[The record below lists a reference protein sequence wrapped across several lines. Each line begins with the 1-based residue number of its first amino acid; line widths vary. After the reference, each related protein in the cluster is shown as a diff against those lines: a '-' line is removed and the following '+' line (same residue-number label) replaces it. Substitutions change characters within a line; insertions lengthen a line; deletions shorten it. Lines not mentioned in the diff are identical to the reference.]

1 MSTGM
6 QLGAK
11 VASTPKPSF
20 TPAPAGILQRRC
32 ACGGTPGIDGEC
44 EECRAKRLSLQRNL
58 AQPAAPSPAVPPIV
72 HEVLSSSGQP
82 LNAGTRAFMEPRFG
96 HDFSKVRIHTDAKAA
111 ESAQAVN
118 ALAYTVGRDVVFG
131 AGQYTPGMSQGRRL
145 LAHELTHVVQ
155 QKMIPDHQVSF
166 SESTIETEA
175 QQNAANIVA
184 TRTVAV
190 RAHANAGVIQRQK
203 GELDANAIFIQSIA
217 QAKDRTPEK
226 RATDLVWYILGQYY
240 SLEKSKVSNVIY
252 KKERKGLLTEVK
264 EGGIEARG
272 VIEVGDDF
280 VESTTNK
287 YNFGRSVL
295 QVGHELEHID
305 QHRQGMGGPEKHDQ
319 REFLAF
325 YDEAFAEAKPG
336 TGGVQRSM
344 RAHLID
350 TAIGY
355 YYCLRDD
362 LKDTYK
368 PKLQKL
374 LDQRPHEIKR
384 GYERAKPPT
393 SCERPKED
401 ESAK

>member
-1 MSTGM
+1 MSRRTKRQM
-6 QLGAK
+6 QETTTAASK
-11 VASTPKPSF
+11 PIRRVA
-20 TPAPAGILQRRC
+20 LQRKC
-32 ACGGTPGIDGEC
+32 ACGKHTAAGGEC
-44 EECRAKRLSLQRNL
+44 AECRSKLEGMIQR
-58 AQPAAPSPAVPPIV
+58 AAVSTAPANSVPPIV
-72 HEVLSSSGQP
+72 HDVLGSSGQP
-82 LNAGTRAFMEPRFG
+82 LDTAIRAFMEPRFG
-96 HDFSKVRIHTDAKAA
+96 HDFSQVRVHADAKAA

-131 AGQYTPGMSQGRRL
+131 VRQYAPGTNEGKRL

-155 QKMIPDHQVSF
+155 QTMLPSTTRIVSDCTT
-166 SESTIETEA
+166 EKEA
-175 QQNAANIVA
+175 QQNAAHEITPVKIAA
-184 TRTVAV
+184 TV
-190 RAHANAGVIQRQK
+190 GMIQRQRS
-203 GELDANAIFIQSIA
+203 ELDPNATSIIA
-217 QAKDRTPEK
+217 IARDTKRTPAK

-240 SLEKSKVSNVIY
+240 PSEKPKVRNVIY
-252 KKERKGLLTEVK
+252 KQNQKGLLTEA
-264 EGGIEARG
+264 EESPSATG

-280 VESTTNK
+280 VKNTDEV
-287 YNFGRSVL
+287 NFGRRVL
-295 QVGHELEHID
+295 QIGHELEHID
-305 QHRQGMGGPEKHDQ
+305 QHRHGMGGPEKHDQ

-325 YDEAFAEAKPG
+325 YDEAFAKAKPG

-368 PKLQKL
+368 PKLQEL

-384 GYERAKPPT
+384 GYERAEPPT

-401 ESAK
+401 ETAK

>member
-1 MSTGM
+1 MRT
-6 QLGAK
+6 QLQNDTK
-11 VASTPKPSF
+11 VVPIVSF
-20 TPAPAGILQRRC
+20 TPVRTDLLQRKC
-32 ACGGTPGIDGEC
+32 VCGQHTIAGGEC
-44 EECRAKRLSLQRNL
+44 AGCRQKHEGMIQRAAINS
-58 AQPAAPSPAVPPIV
+58 APSSAVPLIV
-72 HEVLSSSGQP
+72 HEVLSSPGQS
-82 LNAGTRAFMEPRFG
+82 LDAGMRAFMEPRFG
-96 HDFSKVRIHTDAKAA
+96 HDFSQVRVHTGDRAA
-111 ESAQAVN
+111 ESARAVN

-131 AGQYTPGMSQGRRL
+131 TGQYEPGTSEGRSL

-155 QKMIPDHQVSF
+155 QTLLPSTTRIVSD
-166 SESTIETEA
+166 STAEKEA
-175 QQNAANIVA
+175 QQNAAHEITPVKIAA
-184 TRTVAV
+184 TV
-190 RAHANAGVIQRQK
+190 GMIQRQRS
-203 GELDANAIFIQSIA
+203 ELDPNATSIIA
-217 QAKDRTPEK
+217 IARDTKRTSAK

-240 SLEKSKVSNVIY
+240 PSEKPKVRNVIY
-252 KKERKGLLTEVK
+252 KQNQKGLLTQAE
-264 EGGIEARG
+264 ESPSAMG

-280 VESTTNK
+280 VKNTDEV
-287 YNFGRSVL
+287 NFGRRVL

-305 QHRQGMGGPEKHDQ
+305 QHRLGMGGPKKHDQ

-325 YDEAFAEAKPG
+325 YDEAFAKAKPG

-355 YYCLRDD
+355 YYCLGDD

-368 PKLQKL
+368 PKLQEL